1 MTTTPPAW
9 PAVLERHQVALY
21 VLAIAAGLAVGVG
34 VPGAQRLEVLIT
46 PVLAALLH
54 VTFLAVPFHR
64 LGAALRDLR
73 FLAALLVLNAV
84 LVPLVVVVL
93 SRPVAGEQAL
103 LVGVLLVL
111 LAPCID
117 YVIVFAGLAGGASER
132 LLAAAPLLMLLQL
145 VLLPPAL
152 VLLLGPGLADTVSAG
167 DLAGPLVEA
176 LVLLV
181 LAPLA
186 LAVLV
191 QVVAARGSTSGARA
205 ARRWEGWAGAAMVPL
220 MVATLAVVVASQAG
234 AVGDRLPELLPVVP
248 VYAGFLV
255 VMAPLGLLVGRLARL
270 DVAAGRALV
279 FSGATRNS
287 LVVLPLALALPAEL
301 ALVPLVVVT
310 QTLVELVGM
319 LVYLRLVPRLL
330 PHPAVPDSA

>member
-1 MTTTPPAW
+1 MAS
-9 PAVLERHQVALY
+9 PAVAWLERHQVALY
-21 VLAIAAGLAVGVG
+21 VLAIAAGLAIGVG
-34 VPGAQRLEVLIT
+34 VPGAHRLEVAIT

-54 VTFLAVPFHR
+54 ATFLAVPFHR
-64 LGAALRDLR
+64 LGSALRDLR
-73 FLAALLVLNAV
+73 FLTALLVLNLAV
-84 LVPLVVVVL
+84 VPLVVLAL
-93 SRPVAGEQAL
+93 SRVVAGEPAL

-117 YVIVFAGLAGGASER
+117 YVIVFAGLAGGAAER

-152 VLLLGPGLADTVSAG
+152 VLLLGPQLSEVVSTGA
-167 DLAGPLVEA
+167 LAGPLVEA

-191 QVVAARGSTSGARA
+191 QVLSAREGSAARAS
-205 ARRWEGWAGAAMVPL
+205 RRWEGWSGAAMVPL

-234 AVGDRLPELLPVVP
+234 AVDDRLPELLPVVP
-248 VYAGFLV
+248 IYAGFLV
-255 VMAPLGLLVGRLARL
+255 VMAPLGLLVARLARL
-270 DVAAGRALV
+270 DVGAGRALV

-287 LVVLPLALALPAEL
+287 LVVLPIALALPAEL

-319 LVYLRLVPRLL
+319 LVYLRVVPRLL
-330 PHPAVPDSA
+330 PHPRR

>member
-1 MTTTPPAW
+1 MTAPAAPGVAW
-9 PAVLERHQVALY
+9 MERHQVALY
-21 VLAIAAGLAVGVG
+21 LTAIVAGLGLGVG
-34 VPGAQRLEVLIT
+34 VRDADRLELLIT

-73 FLAALLVLNAV
+73 FLTALLVVNV
-84 LVPLVVVVL
+84 LVVPAVVWAL
-93 SRPVAGEQAL
+93 SRPVADDPAL

-117 YVIVFAGLAGGASER
+117 YVIVFAGLAGGAAER
-132 LLAAAPLLMLLQL
+132 LLAAAPLLMILQL

-152 VLLLGPGLADTVSAG
+152 VLVLGPGLGEVVDAG
-167 DLAGPLVEA
+167 SLAGPLVEA

-186 LAVLV
+186 VAAVV
-191 QVVAARGSTSGARA
+191 QAVAAREEGRGARG
-205 ARRWEGWAGAAMVPL
+205 ARRWEQASGAAMVPL
-220 MVATLAVVVASQAG
+220 MMATLAVVVASQAG

-248 VYAGFLV
+248 LYAAFLAL
-255 VMAPLGLLVGRLARL
+255 MAPLGLLVVRLARL

-287 LVVLPLALALPAEL
+287 LVVLPIALALPAEL

-330 PHPAVPDSA
+330 PHPRPDS

>member
-1 MTTTPPAW
+1 MSRAAW
-9 PAVLERHQVALY
+9 LERHQVALY
-21 VLAIAAGLAVGVG
+21 LTAIAAGLAVGVA
-34 VPGAQRLEVLIT
+34 VPGAERLDVAIT
-46 PVLAALLH
+46 PVLATLLH
-54 VTFLAVPFHR
+54 ATFLAVPFHR

-73 FLAALLVLNAV
+73 FLGAV
-84 LVPLVVVVL
+84 LLLNVAVVPVVVWAL
-93 SRPVAGEQAL
+93 SRPVAGDQAL

-117 YVIVFAGLAGGASER
+117 YVIVFAGLAGGAAER

-152 VLLLGPGLADTVSAG
+152 VLLLGPGLGEVVDAG
-167 DLAGPLVEA
+167 SLAGPLVEA

-186 LAVLV
+186 LAVAV
-191 QVVAARGSTSGARA
+191 QVLAARGATAAPRA
-205 ARRWEGWAGAAMVPL
+205 ARRWEGAAGTAMVPL
-220 MVATLAVVVASQAG
+220 MMATLAVVVASQAG
-234 AVGDRLPELLPVVP
+234 EVGDRLPELVPVVP
-248 VYAGFLV
+248 LYVGFLV
-255 VMAPLGLLVGRLARL
+255 LMAPLGLLVARLTRL
-270 DVAAGRALV
+270 DVGAGRALV

-287 LVVLPLALALPAEL
+287 LVVLPFALALPAEL

-330 PHPAVPDSA
+330 R

>member
-1 MTTTPPAW
+1 MSVTGPAPVAW
-9 PAVLERHQVALY
+9 LERRQVALY
-21 VLAIAAGLAVGVG
+21 LTAIAAGLAVGVL
-34 VPGAQRLEVLIT
+34 VPGAHRLEVLIT

-73 FLAALLVLNAV
+73 FLTALLVVN
-84 LVPLVVVVL
+84 VVVVPPVVLLL
-93 SRPVAGEQAL
+93 SRPVAGDQAL

-117 YVIVFAGLAGGASER
+117 YVIVFAGLAGGAAER

-152 VLLLGPGLADTVSAG
+152 LVLLGPGLADGVSAG
-167 DLAGPLVEA
+167 ALAGPLVEA

-186 LAVLV
+186 LAALV
-191 QVVAARGSTSGARA
+191 QGVAAREGRGARA
-205 ARRWEGWAGAAMVPL
+205 ALRWERGCGAAMVPL

-234 AVGDRLPELLPVVP
+234 AVGDRLPEVLPVVP
-248 VYAGFLV
+248 LYAAFLLL
-255 VMAPLGLLVGRLARL
+255 MAPLGLLVARLARL

-287 LVVLPLALALPAEL
+287 LVVLPLALALPPEL

-319 LVYLRLVPRLL
+319 LVYLRVVPRLL
-330 PHPAVPDSA
+330 PHPPR

>member
-1 MTTTPPAW
+1 MTAPAAPGAAW
-9 PAVLERHQVALY
+9 MERHQVALY
-21 VLAIAAGLAVGVG
+21 LTAIAAGLGIGVG
-34 VPGAQRLEVLIT
+34 VPGADRLEVLIT

-73 FLAALLVLNAV
+73 FLGALLVLNV
-84 LVPLVVVVL
+84 LVVPLVVWGL
-93 SRPVAGEQAL
+93 SRPVADDPAL

-117 YVIVFAGLAGGASER
+117 YVIVFAGLAGGAAER

-152 VLLLGPGLADTVSAG
+152 ALLLGPGLGGVVDPGS
-167 DLAGPLVEA
+167 LAGPLVEA

-186 LAVLV
+186 LAAVV
-191 QVVAARGSTSGARA
+191 QALAARGETAVPRA
-205 ARRWEGWAGAAMVPL
+205 ARRWERAAGAAMVPL
-220 MVATLAVVVASQAG
+220 MTATLVVVVASQAG
-234 AVGDRLPELLPVVP
+234 SVGDRLPELLPVVP
-248 VYAGFLV
+248 LYAGFLAL
-255 VMAPLGLLVGRLARL
+255 MAPLGLLAARLARL
-270 DVAAGRALV
+270 DIAAGRALV

-287 LVVLPLALALPAEL
+287 LVVLPIALALPAEL

-330 PHPAVPDSA
+330 R